1 VTTDGARIER
11 EGDAEAMLV
20 QRLQQRNAS
29 AWAEIYDSY
38 YRKLYLYSYAR
49 TGDEAVASDL
59 ASRVFLEA
67 VEGIDR
73 YVYRGRPVL
82 AWLYRIARNV
92 VADHLRARQREARA
106 LERVASGA
114 LGQDPGPAAL
124 VAEREDL
131 LAALRQLTE
140 EQQQVIALRFYAGF
154 DTSEI
159 ARMMGR
165 TERAVYSLEAR
176 ALASMRRL
184 LGPEAARAFAA

>member
-1 VTTDGARIER
+1 VTTDGAHIQR
-11 EGDAEAMLV
+11 EGDAEGLLV
-20 QRLQQRNAS
+20 QQLQQRNAS
-29 AWAEIYDSY
+29 AWAEVYDSH

-49 TGDEAVASDL
+49 TGNEAVASDL
-59 ASRVFLEA
+59 ASKVFLEA

-73 YVYRGRPVL
+73 YVYRGRPLL

-92 VADHLRARQREARA
+92 VADHMRAREREMRA
-106 LERVASGA
+106 LERAASGGPG
-114 LGQDPGPAAL
+114 LDPGPAAF

-154 DTSEI
+154 ETAEI
-159 ARMMGR
+159 ARIMER

-176 ALASMRRL
+176 ALASLRRL
-184 LGPEAARAFAA
+184 LGPDAERAFAA